1 MSETHA
7 QGIQFYQVSAADA
20 AVFDRVA
27 DIYDYTNGDATADTY
42 EDSLID
48 AVDEYKQFAG
58 GMIDPGETELKLRW
72 KPSATADAAY
82 NRLRA
87 TLGKTSTFQV
97 RLPDRLGKVSITF
110 VAVVVSVSDAFP
122 ANDKAECTVKFKRS
136 GKPVDGVWV

>member
-7 QGIQFYQVSAADA
+7 QGIQFYQASAADPQ
-20 AVFDRVA
+20 VFDRIA

-42 EDSLID
+42 ESSTID
-48 AVDEYKQFAG
+48 TVDAYKQFAG

-72 KPSATADAAY
+72 KPSATGPAPY

-87 TLGKTSTFQV
+87 TLGQTSTFQV
-97 RLPDRLGKVSITF
+97 RLPERLGKVSITF
-110 VAVVVSVSDAFP
+110 DAVVVSVGDAFP

-136 GKPVDGVWV
+136 GKPTDGVWI